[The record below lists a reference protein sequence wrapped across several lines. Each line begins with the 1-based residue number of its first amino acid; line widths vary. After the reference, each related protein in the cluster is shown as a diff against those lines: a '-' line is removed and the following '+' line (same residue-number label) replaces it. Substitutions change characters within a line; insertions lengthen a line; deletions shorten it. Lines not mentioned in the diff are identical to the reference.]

1 MNNIFK
7 KQTTNFQ
14 ENAKIRI
21 FRCLMYGNIPNWI
34 LLLECVLQNL
44 VVCLGWY
51 DAHVDGSPY
60 LDHRTFP
67 EAVVSTGCSSCTLYP
82 STQRCTIHREL
93 HVGLKV
99 LTVETGGLNCTTAHW
114 GPRQFNARQSR
125 QSIAELRIAGYTVG
139 LQLRRGGEGVL

>member
-7 KQTTNFQ
+7 KQTTNFR

-44 VVCLGWY
+44 IVCLGWY

-82 STQRCTIHREL
+82 STQRCAIHREL

-99 LTVETGGLNCTTAHW
+99 LCRLTLWRPAVWTAQQLTEDHGSLMLDSRGKVLQSW
-114 GPRQFNARQSR
+114 G
-125 QSIAELRIAGYTVG
+125 
-139 LQLRRGGEGVL
+139 